1 MGGVGGTLRARTRQN
16 PPEETH
22 IPYLLEQLPYP
33 KHTRKA
39 VSRQAQTLATKVRN
53 APAGVMQQF
62 LNEYDFSSQ
71 EGVALMCLAEAYL
84 RTPDTPSLDTLIK
97 DKVVDKTWRK
107 NKTQHTSLL
116 LNASHWSLTLTGHI
130 LKDLQESRGVVS
142 TMHKLVQ
149 KLGEPVVRTAI
160 AKAMKLM
167 GGQFVLGETM
177 TKAIQRA
184 QHARAQG
191 YRFSY
196 DMLGEAARCNEDA
209 LLYLKAYHH
218 AIQCLKPLAAK
229 TTSPHDNCGI
239 SVKLTAIHPR
249 YELGQKDRVHNEL
262 VPRLSSLVEAAYNAN
277 IPLTLDAE
285 EADRSD
291 LLLSILEATL
301 LEIDTIEHKS
311 PHKERGDKKWNG
323 FGIVLQAYR
332 TNAFATLDFLFELAK
347 RAQRP
352 IAVRLVKGAY
362 WDAEIKHA
370 QTLGENHYPVFTR
383 KCSTDLSYLACA
395 RKLMSMRKHI
405 FPQFGTHNAH
415 TASAI
420 LAFAQEEKSNARFE
434 LQRIHG
440 MGETLHENLRETIR
454 QNNNANTVAEDCR
467 RSETKAKPSR
477 IACSLL
483 DARGWN
489 LNDVQEFHLHLFRPS
504 RLRSK
509 NILLGGVRRIP
520 RLFRKRS
527 EQLASDFV
535 AAVEQLAG
543 TGGDVF
549 GCVCVVVL
557 RDFL

>member
-1 MGGVGGTLRARTRQN
+1 
-16 PPEETH
+16 
-22 IPYLLEQLPYP
+22 
-33 KHTRKA
+33 
-39 VSRQAQTLATKVRN
+39 
-53 APAGVMQQF
+53 MQQF

-454 QNNNANTVAEDCR
+454 QNNNANTLPKITTRIYAPVGIHQDLLAYLVR
-467 RSETKAKPSR
+467 RMLGSGSFVKFLTDAFPSHSLVSPLDAKRKPPASEGRPATP
-477 IACSLL
+477 CSLL
-483 DARGWN
+483 DGDALEPQRSRVSTKN
-489 LNDVQEFHLHLFRPS
+489 L
-504 RLRSK
+504 
-509 NILLGGVRRIP
+509 
-520 RLFRKRS
+520 
-527 EQLASDFV
+527 
-535 AAVEQLAG
+535 
-543 TGGDVF
+543 
-549 GCVCVVVL
+549 
-557 RDFL
+557 